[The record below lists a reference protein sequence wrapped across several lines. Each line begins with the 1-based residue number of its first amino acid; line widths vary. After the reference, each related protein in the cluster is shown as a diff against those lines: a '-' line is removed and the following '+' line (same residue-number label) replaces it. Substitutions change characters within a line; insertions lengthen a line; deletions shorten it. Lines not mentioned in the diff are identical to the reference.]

1 MLLRIHGHI
10 RPKGGQHVQHQ
21 PRFRSLQA
29 QPYAPSIHWHE
40 LCFIHLRDELEA
52 LMKTRI
58 VQVML
63 VLAGAGF
70 SGLTGGCSMS
80 GSAEAYNPNI
90 EAHPIDGLNR
100 NSTEGQMGVVQ
111 EAPSP
116 PPVRKDFA
124 SDR

>member
-1 MLLRIHGHI
+1 
-10 RPKGGQHVQHQ
+10 
-21 PRFRSLQA
+21 
-29 QPYAPSIHWHE
+29 
-40 LCFIHLRDELEA
+40 LRDELEA

-63 VLAGAGF
+63 VLAGAGLL
-70 SGLTGGCSMS
+70 GLTGGCSMS
-80 GSAEAYNPNI
+80 GSAEAYDSNI

-100 NSTEGQMGVVQ
+100 NITESQIGAVQ
-111 EAPSP
+111 EAPSLSP